1 MTLGLVFSYGL
12 KVQILNGSI
21 QNKEGLPQKIGC
33 WCVRKRECQRAE
45 SGKTMRNTSRWEMK
59 YNFRL
64 SQSLV
69 ALVFLLVFAMPGQGQ
84 QGWVATQVAPPGQ
97 DLNAVYFLD
106 NKRGWIGGDN
116 GFLSRTEDGG
126 HTWIRQA
133 VQTTGAVNDIYF
145 RDKDAGFLIAGN
157 TIFVTHD
164 SGGRWTEVRRFLGAE
179 FEGADVE
186 LYSVRFSSKKKGWV
200 VGSVSKN
207 DHVVDSILLYTED
220 GGETWQRRRAPSRL
234 ELIHIEFASDK
245 RGWIAGADGTILTTV
260 DGGASW
266 TRQETG
272 TKSTIFHLD
281 FRNDKKGLAVGQRGT
296 ILRTQDGGA
305 TWTPVTV
312 RTQSTLLN
320 VQFVNDDSCWIVG
333 RSGTILRTDDGGATW
348 IEQES
353 STKQNLYGLNL
364 VKKTGWAVGGGG
376 MLLRYEL

>member
-1 MTLGLVFSYGL
+1 
-12 KVQILNGSI
+12 
-21 QNKEGLPQKIGC
+21 
-33 WCVRKRECQRAE
+33 
-45 SGKTMRNTSRWEMK
+45 MRITSRRK
-59 YNFRL
+59 NSYNFPI
-64 SQSLV
+64 SQSLIALIFLIAV
-69 ALVFLLVFAMPGQGQ
+69 AAPGQGQ
-84 QGWVATQVAPPGQ
+84 QGWVATRVAPADQ

-126 HTWIRQA
+126 GSWIRQN
-133 VQTTGAVNDIYF
+133 VQTTGAINDIYF

-164 SGGRWTEVRRFLGAE
+164 SGGRWLEVRRFLPSE

-200 VGSVSKN
+200 VGSVSRK
-207 DHVVDSILLYTED
+207 DSVVDSILLYTED
-220 GGETWQRRRAPSRL
+220 AGETWQRRRAPSRL
-234 ELIHIEFASDK
+234 ELIHIEFANDK

-281 FRNDKKGLAVGQRGT
+281 FRNDKKGLAVGERGT
-296 ILRTQDGGA
+296 ILRTQDGGV
-305 TWTPVTV
+305 TWTPVGVKT
-312 RTQSTLLN
+312 RSTLLN
-320 VQFVNDDSCWIVG
+320 VQFVSDDSCWVVG
-333 RSGTILRTDDGGATW
+333 RGGTILRTDDGGLTW

-353 STKQNLYGLNL
+353 GTKQNLYGLNL